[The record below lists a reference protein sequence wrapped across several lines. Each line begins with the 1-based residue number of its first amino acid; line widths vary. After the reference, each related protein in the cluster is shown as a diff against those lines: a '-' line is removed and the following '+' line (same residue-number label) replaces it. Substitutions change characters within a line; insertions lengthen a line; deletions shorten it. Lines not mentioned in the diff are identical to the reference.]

1 MTSTAYQHLAVCYD
15 TLMNVDYNNWG
26 SYLIEL
32 INKNPKG
39 IKLLDAGCG
48 TGTISN
54 LMAEAGF
61 TVTGVDSSTAMLN
74 IAWKHVKP
82 KLQFVHQNIQ
92 KLKLSQ
98 EYEVI
103 ISTCDVFNYITTE
116 SQLLETF
123 DNIYD
128 HLDKDGVFL
137 FDISSHNKLKHFL
150 GNNSFSDIT
159 NDIAYIWDNFFDNES
174 NILNMQITFFMPY
187 EESGLYYRCDEEHFQ
202 RAWTIKEIVEV
213 LVEAGFKSIRAFNA
227 FTFDPPTE
235 DSDRIQFVAYKKA
248 QKDIKYLPA
257 DIDDNYN
264 QQQVMQLPDIS
275 TVEQL
280 IEELKK
286 ATQG

>member
-1 MTSTAYQHLAVCYD
+1 
-15 TLMNVDYNNWG
+15 MNVDYNNWS

-54 LMAEAGF
+54 LMAKQGF

-74 IAWKHVKP
+74 MAWKHVKP
-82 KLQFVHQNIQ
+82 QLQFVHQNIQ
-92 KLKLSQ
+92 QLNLSR
-98 EYEVI
+98 EYDVI

-116 SQLLETF
+116 KELLKTLTR
-123 DNIYD
+123 IYD
-128 HLDKDGVFL
+128 HLDYDGVFL
-137 FDISSHNKLKHFL
+137 FDISSYNKLKNFL
-150 GNNSFSDIT
+150 GNNNFSDIT
-159 NDIAYIWDNFFDNES
+159 NDVGYIWDNFFDDES

-187 EESGLYYRCDEEHFQ
+187 EETGLYYRCDEEHYQ
-202 RAWTIKEIVEV
+202 RAWSITEIVAA
-213 LVEAGFKSIRAFNA
+213 LVETGFKSIKAYDA

-235 DSDRIQFVAYKKA
+235 SSDRIQFVAYKKD

-257 DIDDNYN
+257 DINKE
-264 QQQVMQLPDIS
+264 QSLKQVLQLPNIT

-286 ATQG
+286 ATK

>member
-1 MTSTAYQHLAVCYD
+1 MTTTAYQHLAVCYD
-15 TLMNVDYNNWG
+15 TLMNVDYNNWS

-54 LMAEAGF
+54 LMAKQGF

-74 IAWKHVKP
+74 MAWKHVKP
-82 KLQFVHQNIQ
+82 QLQFVHQNIQ
-92 KLKLSQ
+92 QLNLSRQ
-98 EYEVI
+98 YEVI

-116 SQLLETF
+116 KQLLKTLAR
-123 DNIYD
+123 IYD
-128 HLDKDGVFL
+128 HLDHDGVFL
-137 FDISSHNKLKHFL
+137 FDISSYNKLKNFL
-150 GNNSFSDIT
+150 GNNNFSDIT
-159 NDIAYIWDNFFDNES
+159 NDVGYIWDNFFDDES

-187 EESGLYYRCDEEHFQ
+187 EETGLYYRCDEEHNQ
-202 RAWTIKEIVEV
+202 RAWSITEIVAA
-213 LVEAGFKSIRAFNA
+213 LVKTGFKSIKAYNA

-235 DSDRIQFVAYKKA
+235 KSDRIQFVAYKKE

-257 DIDDNYN
+257 DINKDEDLK
-264 QQQVMQLPDIS
+264 QVLQLPNIT

-286 ATQG
+286 ATK

>member
-1 MTSTAYQHLAVCYD
+1 MTTTAYQHLAVCYD
-15 TLMNVDYNNWG
+15 TLMNVDYNNWS

-54 LMAEAGF
+54 LMAKQGF

-74 IAWKHVKP
+74 MAWKHVKP
-82 KLQFVHQNIQ
+82 QLQFVHQNIQ
-92 KLKLSQ
+92 QLNLSR
-98 EYEVI
+98 EYDVV

-116 SQLLETF
+116 KELLKTLAR
-123 DNIYD
+123 IYD
-128 HLDKDGVFL
+128 HLDYDGVFL
-137 FDISSHNKLKHFL
+137 FDISSYNKLKNFL
-150 GNNSFSDIT
+150 GNNNFSDIT
-159 NDIAYIWDNFFDNES
+159 NDVGYIWDNFFDDES

-187 EESGLYYRCDEEHFQ
+187 EETGLYYRCDEEHFQ
-202 RAWTIKEIVEV
+202 RAWSITEIVAA
-213 LVEAGFKSIRAFNA
+213 LVETGFKSIKAYDA

-235 DSDRIQFVAYKKA
+235 SSDRIQFVAYKKD

-257 DIDDNYN
+257 DINKE
-264 QQQVMQLPDIS
+264 QSLKQVLQLPNIT

-286 ATQG
+286 ATK